1 MKRRSGNLSFQLLC
15 FVWFI
20 TLSTTL
26 YAGLIA
32 YDPFL
37 NANVANA
44 ANDKLNG
51 EYNAGSFFRD
61 FTNGNNKDVAG
72 GPIIGWSAANLWEGN
87 SINTGTSAYIGP
99 TDLSGLSYGSNQ
111 VIGGN
116 VRARGISSSV
126 SWARRTLDSYTGS
139 NVYYMSG
146 LVRGDNLSGNLNI
159 NSMMGFS
166 QSIAGNAFDGTVF
179 YGALFGFHGDGTQVD
194 LVVRHRDETGAMVNS
209 TLIAGVSDATTYFVV
224 AKIEFDADGTKEKLT
239 AWANPQS
246 LTEAGESPVLTTY
259 GHLLGSTTSMI
270 RGGFYIENFDSN
282 YQEYVQFDELKL
294 GTQWSDAVTIPEPA
308 TISLF
313 CLGIAGLL
321 KKKNS

>member
-1 MKRRSGNLSFQLLC
+1 MKSCSGKSKFHVLVLFIVLLC
-15 FVWFI
+15 ATSV
-20 TLSTTL
+20 

-37 NANVANA
+37 NANVDNG

-72 GPIIGWSAANLWEGN
+72 GPIVGWSAANVWEGN
-87 SINTGTSAYIGP
+87 STNTGTNAYIGP
-99 TDLSGLSYGSNQ
+99 TDLAGLSYGLNQ

-116 VRARGISSSV
+116 VRARGISSDV
-126 SWARRTLDSYTGS
+126 SWARRTMDSYTGS

-146 LVRGDNLSGNLNI
+146 LVRADNLSGNLNI

-166 QSIAGNAFDGTVF
+166 QSIAGNAFDGTQF
-179 YGALFGFHGDGTQVD
+179 YGALFGFHGDGSKVD
-194 LVVRHRDETGAMVNS
+194 LVVRHRDETGVMVNS
-209 TLIAGVSDATTYFVV
+209 TLLSDVADNTTYFVV
-224 AKIEFDADGTKEKLT
+224 AKIEYNSDGTKERLT

-246 LTEAGESPVLTTY
+246 LNEAGDTPALTTY

-282 YQEYVQFDELKL
+282 YQEYVQFDELML
-294 GTQWSDAVTIPEPA
+294 GTEWSDVVTVPEPA
-308 TISLF
+308 TISLL
-313 CLGIAGLL
+313 CLGLAGLI
-321 KKKNS
+321 KRNNK